1 VTHFATAVFVPNDVA
16 QDEDSVEAYLND
28 VLEPFNENMP
38 VEPYQ
43 SKCYCV
49 GGAALQDV
57 NAQVEREFPMQAL
70 RQQFR
75 TDVGEDKYNDINWV
89 FSDES
94 DELWETYIGPRRKR
108 QEELLKAHP
117 LVHSPDEQCYE
128 CGGSGFV
135 TSTYNQNAQ
144 WDFWEVGGRWYG
156 AWNARNDRNVFPG
169 NAAFASELLD
179 SDEPVA
185 FILNGEWH
193 QRGDVGWF
201 GQVDKHSK
209 DKASWQEEW
218 HGALRENADSL
229 VVFCDLHI

>member
-1 VTHFATAVFVPNDVA
+1 MMFWNHSMRTCPLSHTRVSATVSAVR
-16 QDEDSVEAYLND
+16 
-28 VLEPFNENMP
+28 PF
-38 VEPYQ
+38 
-43 SKCYCV
+43 
-49 GGAALQDV
+49 
-57 NAQVEREFPMQAL
+57 RTQAL

-156 AWNARNDRNVFPG
+156 AWNARNDRN
-169 NAAFASELLD
+169 
-179 SDEPVA
+179 
-185 FILNGEWH
+185 
-193 QRGDVGWF
+193 
-201 GQVDKHSK
+201 
-209 DKASWQEEW
+209 
-218 HGALRENADSL
+218 DSL